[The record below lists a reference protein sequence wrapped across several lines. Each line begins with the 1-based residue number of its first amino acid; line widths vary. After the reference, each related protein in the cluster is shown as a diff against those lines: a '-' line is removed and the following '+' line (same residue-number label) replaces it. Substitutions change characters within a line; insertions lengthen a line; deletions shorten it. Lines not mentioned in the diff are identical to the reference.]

1 MSIVQQ
7 NLHVAVFPWLAYG
20 HILPFLEVSKFLV
33 QMGHRVSYI
42 STPKNISRLP
52 KFPTEL
58 YPNLSFVRL
67 PMPQVEGLPPGVES
81 TSDIP
86 VHKVP
91 YLKKAYDNLETPL
104 ADFLKTSRVDWII
117 HDFAPHWLPRI
128 VTPMGINLAFFSVYS
143 ASFVAFLGPPDKL
156 IGGHRQR
163 PEDFTVIPEWID
175 YPSNIAFKLH
185 EIVNIKQGMDQDV
198 EDPIRWASVVQGCQ
212 VVTLRSC
219 TEFEPD
225 PLRLLPGL
233 LQKPVV
239 PIGLLRPS
247 VTSAPPDEDNEDD
260 TWKSLRKWLDGKNPK
275 SVFYIALGTEVTLSP
290 SLSHELALGIEKS
303 GLPFI
308 WVIRNRPL
316 VEGQMDQDILPPGF
330 EERISDRG
338 FVLRGWAPQMRILA
352 HPSIGGF
359 LTHCGWSSAIEALGL
374 GLPLILFSG
383 ASSDQG
389 LVARLL
395 HGKRVGMEIERDE
408 VDGSFTSEAVAK
420 MIRVVMV
427 EAEGEAI
434 RANASAMREICG
446 NVELGRKYLTEF
458 TRFLEN
464 YITLTL

>member
-67 PMPQVEGLPPGVES
+67 PMPQVEGLLPGFES
-81 TSDIP
+81 TADIP

-104 ADFLKTSRVDWII
+104 ADFLKTSLVDWII

-128 VTPMGINLAFFSVYS
+128 ATPMGINLAFFSVYS

-156 IGGHRQR
+156 IGGHLQR
-163 PEDFTVIPEWID
+163 PEDFTVMPEWID

-185 EIVNIKQGMDQDV
+185 EIVNVKQGMDQDV

-212 VVTLRSC
+212 VVTLRSS

-239 PIGLLRPS
+239 PIGLLPPS

-275 SVFYIALGTEVTLSP
+275 SVFYIALGTEVALSP
-290 SLSHELALGIEKS
+290 SLSHEAIKAWPEKHMVS
-303 GLPFI
+303 LVTNLWIQNSVLTPNQTTNHASIKSKIIYRDTIPVIFI
-308 WVIRNRPL
+308 SITSL
-316 VEGQMDQDILPPGF
+316 
-330 EERISDRG
+330 
-338 FVLRGWAPQMRILA
+338 FV
-352 HPSIGGF
+352 HNKS
-359 LTHCGWSSAIEALGL
+359 
-374 GLPLILFSG
+374 
-383 ASSDQG
+383 
-389 LVARLL
+389 LL
-395 HGKRVGMEIERDE
+395 
-408 VDGSFTSEAVAK
+408 
-420 MIRVVMV
+420 
-427 EAEGEAI
+427 
-434 RANASAMREICG
+434 
-446 NVELGRKYLTEF
+446 Y
-458 TRFLEN
+458 
-464 YITLTL
+464 